1 MRSSCASRRGKAV
14 VGKHRLTLRRIL
26 SAKAAVL
33 CAALVAACEAPA
45 PTVSND
51 MGPESAAPSA
61 MAAEPTAAVGPEAR
75 QIVVEDGQSISRI
88 AARYRVPKAAII
100 AANRLE
106 PPYKIKPG
114 QRLVIPGSN
123 GPAPVPASE
132 ARQIVVEEGRSISRI
147 AAKYRV
153 PESAIIEANHLTPP
167 YKIKIG
173 QRLLIPDSNEAEAP
187 VVVASRASEAIPL
200 DDPAPGSA
208 PSSPSSVQPQAEAS
222 PAPIAAPAA
231 AEPIPPPVPVAAEP
245 VPPPVPVAAE
255 PVPPPV
261 SVAAEPVSPPA
272 PVAVEPVPP
281 PVPVAV
287 APVSL
292 PALVA
297 VAPVSLPAL
306 VAVAPVSLPVPV
318 AAEPPP
324 PVVPVAVAQV
334 SPIAAAAAPAG
345 ATCPPGRTGTWS
357 TDIIKQPVYICR

>member
-1 MRSSCASRRGKAV
+1 
-14 VGKHRLTLRRIL
+14 
-26 SAKAAVL
+26 
-33 CAALVAACEAPA
+33 
-45 PTVSND
+45 
-51 MGPESAAPSA
+51 
-61 MAAEPTAAVGPEAR
+61 MAGPEAR

-114 QRLVIPGSN
+114 QRLVIPGSS

-173 QRLLIPDSNEAEAP
+173 QRLLIPNGAEAP
-187 VVVASRASEAIPL
+187 VVVASRASEPIPL

-208 PSSPSSVQPQAEAS
+208 PSLPSSAQPQAEAS
-222 PAPIAAPAA
+222 PGPTAALVSTEPAPMPIAAAPAPPPVPVAAAPAPPPVPVAAAPVLPPVPITAEPALPPVPVA
-231 AEPIPPPVPVAAEP
+231 AEPVPPPVPVAAEP

-261 SVAAEPVSPPA
+261 SVA
-272 PVAVEPVPP
+272 
-281 PVPVAV
+281 
-287 APVSL
+287 
-292 PALVA
+292 
-297 VAPVSLPAL
+297 
-306 VAVAPVSLPVPV
+306 
-318 AAEPPP
+318 
-324 PVVPVAVAQV
+324 VAQAA
-334 SPIAAAAAPAG
+334 PLAAAAAPAG

-357 TDIIKQPVYICR
+357 TDIIRQPVYICR